1 MTRLPFPT
9 PALDF
14 WREELRRGKR
24 TPTTFDPLWRAACA
38 EMWALDMAEY
48 PSIAEGFRR
57 DAVKTLRDAAE
68 RQRRGEPVQ

>member
-38 EMWALDMAEY
+38 EMWALDMTEY
-48 PSIAEGFRR
+48 PPIADGFRR
-57 DAVKTLRDAAE
+57 DALKILEAE
-68 RQRRGEPVQ
+68 LKQKQRPAS